1 MVTMKQHPPAT
12 PGKSDSGTSTLEGA
26 VSRVVFSSAASSWTV
41 LRLTLSDTKRT
52 TITAVGPLYGVQPGE
67 SLRLSGNWEE
77 NRRFGRQFRV
87 TSYLALQPSTLKGIE
102 RYLGSG
108 LIPGIGPALAG
119 RLVARFGLDT
129 LEVVEN
135 DPSRL
140 SEVEGIGPVRAEQIR
155 LAWRQQQGLRDTLV
169 FLQSQGM
176 TTGQALRIHK
186 QLGETAVAAV
196 RANPYRLAEEVTGI
210 GFKTADQIAAGLGI
224 TGDASQRV
232 EAGILY
238 ALDRAAEAGHL
249 YLPLPRLR
257 EDAGTLLELDG
268 DGVPVRAA
276 IDALTG
282 RGEIV
287 IEPST
292 SRQTDAVYRSR
303 LHATEA
309 GVACRIEKLLASRSD
324 SRQIDIPKALAWLE
338 ENQHLELAPQQVEAV
353 RCALDSKILIVTGG
367 PGTGKTTLVRA
378 IVQIL
383 AKARQRALLAAPTGR
398 AANRLSEATGA
409 PAKTIHRLLEFDPRQ
424 MIFQRHGGRPLEAD
438 YVIVDEASMLD
449 CSLAYHLLDA
459 IPDGAK
465 LVLVGD
471 VDQLPS
477 VGPGRVLAD
486 LIVSRRPAVV
496 RLQTVFR
503 QAAQSRIVTNAHRI
517 RRGKMPDLEHQS
529 RTTDFFFIERQEPE
543 AILETILHLVTRRI
557 PRSFGFDAHRDIQ
570 VLAPM
575 RRGLIG
581 TENLNLELQRLL
593 NPPSGQDSSPPGRL
607 RVGDRVMQIRNNYE
621 LDVFNGDVGRVLPK
635 AEKDEGLRVDFGRR
649 TVDYEP
655 AEIDELVLA
664 YACSVHKSQG
674 SEYPCVV
681 VPIHTQHYMM
691 LQRNLLYTAVTRGRK
706 LVVVVGDPRALGLAV
721 RNDRQLDR
729 YSRLTERLADP
740 PASRPGG

>member
-1 MVTMKQHPPAT
+1 MVTKTPHPTAT
-12 PGKSDSGTSTLEGA
+12 TGNSDSGTSTVEGV

-41 LRLTLSDTKRT
+41 LRLTLSDTRST
-52 TITAVGPLYGVQPGE
+52 TVTAVGPLYGVQPGE
-67 SLRLSGNWEE
+67 SLRLRGNWEE

-87 TSYLALQPSTLKGIE
+87 ASYLALQPNTLVGIE

-108 LIPGIGPALAG
+108 LIPGIGPGLAG

-135 DPSRL
+135 DPTRL
-140 SEVEGIGPVRAEQIR
+140 SEVDGIGPVRAGQIR
-155 LAWRQQQGLRDTLV
+155 LAWRQQRGLRDTLV

-176 TTGQALRIHK
+176 TTSQALRIHK

-224 TGDASQRV
+224 TGDAPQRV
-232 EAGILY
+232 EAGLLY

-249 YLPLPRLR
+249 YLPLPKLR
-257 EDAGTLLELDG
+257 EDSGTLLALDAE
-268 DGVPVRAA
+268 GVPMQAA
-276 IDALTG
+276 VDALTD
-282 RGEIV
+282 RREIV
-287 IEPST
+287 IERST
-292 SRQTDAVYRSR
+292 SRQVDAVYRSR
-303 LHATEA
+303 LHATET
-309 GVACRIEKLLASRSD
+309 GVAARIEKLLESPSN

-353 RCALDSKILIVTGG
+353 RSALDSKLLIVTGG

-383 AKARQRALLAAPTGR
+383 AKARQRVLLAAPTGR
-398 AANRLSEATGA
+398 AANRLGEATGA

-424 MIFQRHGGRPLEAD
+424 MIFQRNGERPLEAD

-449 CSLAYHLLDA
+449 SPLAYHLLEA
-459 IPDGAK
+459 VPDGAK

-477 VGPGRVLAD
+477 VGPGRVLSD
-486 LIVSRRPAVV
+486 LIDSRRPAVV

-503 QAAQSRIVTNAHRI
+503 QAAQSRIITNAHRI
-517 RRGKMPDLEHQS
+517 RRGEMPDLELKNRS
-529 RTTDFFFIERQEPE
+529 SDFFFIQRQEPE
-543 AILETILHLVTRRI
+543 EILETILHLMTRRI
-557 PRSFGFDAHRDIQ
+557 PGSFGFDAHRDIQ

-593 NPPSGQDSSPPGRL
+593 NPASSQDSSPPGRL

-621 LDVFNGDVGRVLPK
+621 LDVFNGDVGRVLPQT
-635 AEKDEGLRVDFGRR
+635 EGDEGLRVDFGRR

-655 AEIDELVLA
+655 AEMDELVLA

-681 VPIHTQHYMM
+681 IPIHTQHYMM

-706 LVVVVGDPRALGLAV
+706 LVVVVGDLRALGIAV

-729 YSRLTERLADP
+729 YSRLTERLANSISP
-740 PASRPGG
+740 LPEG

>member
-1 MVTMKQHPPAT
+1 MVKRTQNPSAT
-12 PGKSDSGTSTLEGA
+12 TGNSDSSKSTVDA
-26 VSRVVFSSAASSWTV
+26 VVSRVVYSNAASSWTV
-41 LRLTLSDTKRT
+41 LRLVVSEPKRT
-52 TITAVGPLYGVQPGE
+52 TITAVGPLYGVQAGE
-67 SLRLSGNWEE
+67 RLRLSGNWEE
-77 NRRFGRQFRV
+77 NRKFGKQFRV
-87 TSYLALQPSTLKGIE
+87 TSYLALQPSTLDGLE

-108 LIPGIGPALAG
+108 LIPGIGKVMAG

-135 DPSRL
+135 EPARL
-140 SEVEGIGPVRAEQIR
+140 SEVDGIGPVRAEQIR
-155 LAWRQQQGLRDTLV
+155 AAWRQQKGLRDTLV

-176 TTGQALRIHK
+176 TTSQALRIHK
-186 QLGETAVAAV
+186 QFGETAVATV

-224 TGDASQRV
+224 TGDAPQRV

-238 ALDRAAEAGHL
+238 ALDRAADAGHL
-249 YLPLPRLR
+249 YLPRPKLTENAGALLDL
-257 EDAGTLLELDG
+257 DAE
-268 DGVPVRAA
+268 GVPMRGAVE
-276 IDALTG
+276 ALTG

-292 SRQTDAVYRSR
+292 SRQVDAVYRSR

-309 GVACRIEKLLASRSD
+309 GVASRIQKLLASPSN
-324 SRQIDIPKALAWLE
+324 SRQVDIPKALAWLE

-353 RCALDSKILIVTGG
+353 RSALDSKLLIVTGG

-383 AKARQRALLAAPTGR
+383 TKARQRVLLAAPTGR

-424 MIFQRHGGRPLEAD
+424 MIFQRNGERPLEAD
-438 YVIVDEASMLD
+438 YVIIDEASMLD
-449 CSLAYHLLDA
+449 CPLAFHLLDA

-477 VGPGRVLAD
+477 VGPGRILAD
-486 LIVSRRPAVV
+486 VIESRRPVVV

-503 QAAQSRIVTNAHRI
+503 QAAQSRIITNAHRI
-517 RRGKMPDLEHQS
+517 RRGEMPDLEPQS
-529 RTTDFFFIERQEPE
+529 RTADFFFIERQEPE

-557 PRSFGFDAHRDIQ
+557 PGSFGFDAHRDIQ

-581 TENLNLELQRLL
+581 TETLNLELQRLL
-593 NPPSGQDSSPPGRL
+593 NPPSGRDSSSPGRL

-635 AEKDEGLRVDFGRR
+635 GEEDEGLRVDFGRR

-681 VPIHTQHYMM
+681 IPIHTQHYIM

-706 LVVVVGDPRALGLAV
+706 LVVVVGDLRALGLAV

-729 YSRLTERLADP
+729 YSRLTERLTAVSG
-740 PASRPGG
+740 SRP